1 MMKVF
6 DEMTAPSVN
15 GTSLAGYL
23 EGFTFGN
30 LVNVLGQPTFDEPS
44 GDDKVQVEWVVEY
57 DGEVYTVYDW
67 KTYNRE
73 FTLNNLTEWN
83 VGGKSKATTFIA
95 ELTRKLLRNEQ
106 AEIL

>member
-1 MMKVF
+1 MMQVF

-15 GTSLAGYL
+15 GTSLVGYL
-23 EGFTFGN
+23 EGFTFDN
-30 LVNVLGQPTFDEPS
+30 LVNVLGRPTFDEPS
-44 GDDKVQVEWVVEY
+44 GDNKVQVEWVVEY

-73 FTLNNLTEWN
+73 FTLNNLAKWN

>member
-15 GTSLAGYL
+15 GTSLVGHL
-23 EGFTFGN
+23 EGFTFDN
-30 LVNVLGQPTFDEPS
+30 LVNVLGRPTFDEPS

>member
-15 GTSLAGYL
+15 GTSLVGYL
-23 EGFTFGN
+23 KGFTFDN

>member
-15 GTSLAGYL
+15 GTSLVGYL
-23 EGFTFGN
+23 EGFTFDN
-30 LVNVLGQPTFDEPS
+30 LVNVLGRPTFDEPS

>member
-1 MMKVF
+1 MQVF

-15 GTSLAGYL
+15 GTSLVGHL
-23 EGFTFGN
+23 EGFTFDN

>member
-15 GTSLAGYL
+15 GTSLVGHL
-23 EGFTFGN
+23 EGFTFDN

-44 GDDKVQVEWVVEY
+44 GDDKVQVEWIVEY

-67 KTYNRE
+67 KTYDRDY
-73 FTLNNLTEWN
+73 TLNILTEWH
-83 VGGKSKATTFIA
+83 VGSKSKATTFIA

-106 AEIL
+106 AEVI

>member
-6 DEMTAPSVN
+6 DEMIAPSVN
-15 GTSLAGYL
+15 GTSLVGYL

-95 ELTRKLLRNEQ
+95 ELTQKLLRNEQ